1 MKQRRE
7 PTMHIERRPN
17 AGWDKERGVR
27 CDAFALV
34 EDRTGLTLRW
44 ALERKILERE
54 LVAKIRYY

>member
-1 MKQRRE
+1 MKKRRE

-17 AGWDKERGVR
+17 AGWERMLGRR

-54 LVAKIRYY
+54 RVAKIRYY